1 MSQLQT
7 LRARELF
14 IRRFQVAS
22 QRACTLRMLNLDPV
36 TDFKR
41 EGGVSLAHPG
51 CLEKGMRIEDDKP
64 VKHLV
69 PVADFEGEDGIC

>member
-1 MSQLQT
+1 M
-7 LRARELF
+7 
-14 IRRFQVAS
+14 
-22 QRACTLRMLNLDPV
+22 RMLNLDPV

-64 VKHLV
+64 VKHLE